1 MIPESDICSYLTDA
15 VKGLTGQD
23 ATSSSSSSTMDS
35 SNAKDFC
42 VIVSYVGPDADSMVS
57 QVLPMNAP

>member
-1 MIPESDICSYLTDA
+1 
-15 VKGLTGQD
+15 
-23 ATSSSSSSTMDS
+23 MDS

-57 QVLPMNAP
+57 QVLPMNAPLSNMPIIRAQNWPLPTHSECKPVDS